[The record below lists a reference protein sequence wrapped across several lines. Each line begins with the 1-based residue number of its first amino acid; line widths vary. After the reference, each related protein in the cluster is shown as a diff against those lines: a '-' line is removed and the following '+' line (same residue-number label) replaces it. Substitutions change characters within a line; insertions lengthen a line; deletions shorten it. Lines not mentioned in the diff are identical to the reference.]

1 MKNLILIAAASLL
14 MASCAS
20 TPTVNTDSDPSAN
33 FSSYRTYTWLS
44 KPEGISPLATQR
56 IVDSVNAQ
64 LQAKG
69 WSETVNGDVAI
80 AAHVASSQKQTLDTM
95 YSGPMYG
102 GWGYR
107 GGWYGGGMGMSSTTV
122 RTYTVGTLIVDMFD
136 SKTKQAVWR
145 GTASDTV
152 PSSPE
157 KANAL
162 IQSAVTGMFKDFP
175 PGSTPAK

>member
-1 MKNLILIAAASLL
+1 MKHLILVAAASLML
-14 MASCAS
+14 ASCAS
-20 TPTVNTDSDPSAN
+20 SPTVRTDADPNAS
-33 FSSYRTYTWLS
+33 FSGYRTYTWLS
-44 KPEGISPLATQR
+44 KPEGISPLASQR
-56 IVDSVNAQ
+56 IVDSVNAA
-64 LQAKG
+64 LRAEG

-80 AAHVASSQKQTLDTM
+80 AAHVASQQKQTLDTM
-95 YSGPMYG
+95 YSGPAYG
-102 GWGYR
+102 GWGWR

-122 RTYTVGTLIVDMFD
+122 RTYTVGTLIVYMFD
-136 SKTKQAVWR
+136 TKTKQAIWR